1 MVKNTP
7 ATQETWIQSLGQ
19 EDPLEMAMA
28 TPSSIFAWRI
38 AWIEEAIGLQSMGF
52 PRQKYWSGLLVPS
65 PGDPPDPGIE
75 SRSPALQADSLPS
88 EPPRQVTGALCAS
101 FPHI

>member
-1 MVKNTP
+1 MRNTWASLVAQMVKNSP

-38 AWIEEAIGLQSMGF
+38 AWIEEAIGLQSMGS
-52 PRQKYWSGLLVPS
+52 QTVG
-65 PGDPPDPGIE
+65 GD
-75 SRSPALQADSLPS
+75 
-88 EPPRQVTGALCAS
+88 
-101 FPHI
+101 